1 VTNQP
6 GADVQVAGA
15 RPIEPRLSLNLQQD
29 DTVVHGVLMVGG
41 TFSDVVNV
49 DPVISRVVTDSVD
62 SAIEPVY
69 DEAQWYP
76 AQLAT
81 VNRFWARG
89 AQSQDRLVVIPAQFK
104 PTSNVTSTLGTQ
116 RLYSNLQFEIYRAP
130 TTATDYIAPSIWQV
144 QAMSST
150 AFLSFRVRADDDSG
164 SIARV
169 VVLYQQQGNAQW
181 SKVKL
186 PYDATTS

>member
-1 VTNQP
+1 
-6 GADVQVAGA
+6 
-15 RPIEPRLSLNLQQD
+15 
-29 DTVVHGVLMVGG
+29 MVGG
-41 TFSDVVNV
+41 TFADIANV
-49 DPVISRVVTDSVD
+49 DPVISRVITDEVYAD
-62 SAIEPVY
+62 LAVEPLY
-69 DEAQWYP
+69 DDVQWYP
-76 AQLAT
+76 AQLAA
-81 VNRFWARG
+81 VNRFWVRG
-89 AQSQDRLVVIPAQFK
+89 EQSQDRLVVIPAQFK
-104 PTSNVTSTLGTQ
+104 PTSNVASTMGTQ

-130 TTATDYIAPSIWQV
+130 ITATDYIAPSIWQV